1 MGIVLKQSAT
11 NTIITYFGFAI
22 GAINTLFLYT
32 TFLGKQY
39 YGMVGFLLSAAN
51 IMMPL
56 MAFGVHSTMMRF
68 YSHYKSEQ
76 EKERFLS
83 FMLLMPLL
91 LIIPLSAITYFFYN
105 EIAYLILK
113 KNPVVAPFLWLIPVI
128 GIFMGYFEIFYAW
141 VKIHMKSVFGNF
153 ISEVLVR
160 VVVMFLLFAVYWKWI
175 SADTFIY
182 CLSAAYGLQFL
193 AMKSYAIYVKM
204 PVMSFQFPDNTK
216 DIFKYSFFIVLSGS
230 VASLLLEFDKVIIP
244 AYEEFSSNAIYQV
257 AIFIA
262 TVIAVPSRAML
273 QIIYPITA
281 KLMSENKM
289 GELNDLY
296 KKSAI
301 NLQVFGGLI
310 MLGIFLNIDQ
320 MFLIIPGDYGT
331 GTLVVFLIGLSK
343 FYDVILGNNNAILLN
358 TKYYR
363 WVLIFGLLLFVM
375 AIGLLLVFIPI
386 FGAITGAAVA
396 ALLSVMIYNTIKLLF
411 VVKKMNL
418 FPFTINTLKSLLIIA
433 VVFILFYFWNFDFQ
447 PIINIT
453 LKSLLI
459 TIVYV
464 WVNYKWVISP
474 EINQVID
481 KFLMRLNKKSKS
493 N

>member
-1 MGIVLKQSAT
+1 MGIVLRQSAT
-11 NTIITYFGFAI
+11 NTIITYFGFGI

-32 TFLGKQY
+32 TFLGKEY

-56 MAFGVHSTMMRF
+56 MAFGVHSTMIRF
-68 YSHYKSEQ
+68 YTQCKSEQ
-76 EKERFLS
+76 EKEKFLS

-91 LIIPLSAITYFFYN
+91 LIIPVSAITYFFYN
-105 EIAYLILK
+105 EIAYYILK
-113 KNPVVAPFLWLIPVI
+113 ENPIVEPFLWLIPVI

-141 VKIHMKSVFGNF
+141 VKIHMKSVFGNL

-160 VVVMFLLFAVYWKWI
+160 AIVTFLLFAVHWNWI
-175 SADTFIY
+175 GVDDFIY
-182 CLSAAYGLQFL
+182 CLSGAYGLQFL
-193 AMKSYAIYVKM
+193 AMKIYAIYVRT
-204 PVMSFQFPDNTK
+204 PVMSFQFPHNIK

-230 VASLLLEFDKVIIP
+230 VATLLLDFDKVIIP
-244 AYEEFSSNAIYQV
+244 HYEEFSSNAIYQV

-289 GELNDLY
+289 EELNDLY

-320 MFLIIPGDYGT
+320 MFLIIPGNYAAGT
-331 GTLVVFLIGLSK
+331 VVVFLIGLSK
-343 FYDVILGNNNAILLN
+343 FYDVILGNNNAIILN

-363 WVLIFGLLLFVM
+363 WVLFFGLLLFFM
-375 AIGLLLVFIPI
+375 TIGLIMLLIPI
-386 FGAITGAAVA
+386 YGAVIGAALA
-396 ALLSVMIYNTIKLLF
+396 TLLSVVVYNTIKLVF
-411 VVKKMNL
+411 IVKKMNL
-418 FPFTINTLKSLLIIA
+418 FPFTVKTLQSFAIIA
-433 VVFILFYFWNFDFQ
+433 VIFIGFYFWKFTFH
-447 PIINIT
+447 PITNIILKSILIT
-453 LKSLLI
+453 L
-459 TIVYV
+459 VYV
-464 WVNYKWVISP
+464 GINYKLKISA
-474 EINQVID
+474 EINDAID
-481 KFLMRLNKKSKS
+481 QMLKRFFRA
-493 N
+493 